1 MTDVIDQ
8 QNRELGQLCVTG
20 AAVSRNV
27 PACEFAGVPWGFRS
41 TAGEPGEE
49 PAYRPEG
56 NSTLGDA
63 VVSLAS
69 ESKLRA
75 GLTKSNV
82 PRLAKVKQGFKC
94 KNTSPEEFRGTQ
106 E

>member
-1 MTDVIDQ
+1 MTEVIDQ
-8 QNRELGQLCVTG
+8 QNCELGQLCVTG
-20 AAVSRNV
+20 VAVSRNV
-27 PACEFAGVPWGFRS
+27 TACEFAGVPWGFRS

-49 PAYRPEG
+49 PVYRPEG
-56 NSTLGDA
+56 NSTSGDA

-69 ESKLRA
+69 GSKLRA
-75 GLTKSNV
+75 GLTKNNV